1 MTYLRG
7 RENLSVI
14 KKKTLQNFDGEG
26 GGNIFLT
33 QKKEGGNEKLRRE
46 RAKEVPGEK
55 LYEELLEIKEKIKL
69 ERSTF

>member
-1 MTYLRG
+1 MG
-7 RENLSVI
+7 R
-14 KKKTLQNFDGEG
+14 G

-55 LYEELLEIKEKIKL
+55 LYE
-69 ERSTF
+69 